1 MSLWFWYS
9 VEIRNFLIERQSSQC
24 AVRTGPNGWTILHHA
39 TCKGDLGAIKE
50 IIRSNPS
57 CTELISNEGQNFLHL
72 ATKFQHENVVKYV
85 LGLRNI
91 SDNVLNGQDMNGD
104 TPMHIATTKE
114 SAIIALSL
122 LSDHRVNKLIKN
134 KRGTHALAAASSVIL
149 ELLIEDKYP
158 IQCAMKGDMEFFMAI
173 QEDVLRKCT
182 DEYGESVLS
191 TAVKE
196 GHLNCCE
203 VISKR
208 CPELLKNTNN
218 HKETALHYAVK
229 NHHLEIVKVLVEADS
244 NLEYAVNDS
253 GETPLSMAL
262 QVARSHDPITVDI
275 RSFLIQKQKSQCK
288 IRTGRNGWTLLQ
300 NAASVADLSA
310 IEEILQFCP
319 DSIALVDK
327 EGQNFLHIAVSSKH
341 EHVVNY
347 ILGLPDISD
356 SVLNGKDKHGETP
369 LHIATK
375 MGSVSIALSLLYDH
389 RVRKM
394 IPNKNG
400 KNALDAIRFDYNKR
414 RAGVLGLVGE
424 GDEKELKDQSDFDLL
439 VGALIATVSFTAG
452 ITVPGG
458 FNSDGQNKGMAI
470 LQKKVTFVVFV
481 AFNTIALVLSL
492 FAVFTQFC
500 MKRLVDEKEISLQRK
515 VATIC
520 SIGAIFAMV
529 VAFIMG
535 SIAVLSP
542 SLLLVLIVCGICSIF
557 FLCAFYSL
565 WRMRS
570 QQRQRRA
577 GLTVQ

>member
-1 MSLWFWYS
+1 MVTTSDCCTALHYAVWGGRIQS
-9 VEIRNFLIERQSSQC
+9 AKLLVE
-24 AVRTGPNGWTILHHA
+24 ADRTKKL
-39 TCKGDLGAIKE
+39 
-50 IIRSNPS
+50 
-57 CTELISNEGQNFLHL
+57 
-72 ATKFQHENVVKYV
+72 
-85 LGLRNI
+85 LRMV
-91 SDNVLNGQDMNGD
+91 DND
-104 TPMHIATTKE
+104 
-114 SAIIALSL
+114 
-122 LSDHRVNKLIKN
+122 
-134 KRGTHALAAASSVIL
+134 
-149 ELLIEDKYP
+149 
-158 IQCAMKGDMEFFMAI
+158 
-173 QEDVLRKCT
+173 
-182 DEYGESVLS
+182 
-191 TAVKE
+191 
-196 GHLNCCE
+196 
-203 VISKR
+203 
-208 CPELLKNTNN
+208 
-218 HKETALHYAVK
+218 KETALHYAVK
-229 NHHLEIVKVLVEADS
+229 RYQLEIVELLVQADPDF
-244 NLEYAVNDS
+244 EYSANTN
-253 GETPLSMAL
+253 GQTPLLLAIEEVLSGDQQA
-262 QVARSHDPITVDI
+262 VDI
-275 RSFLIQKQKSQCK
+275 RGFLIQKQTSQCK
-288 IRTGRNGWTLLQ
+288 IPTGKNGWTLLQ
-300 NAASVADLSA
+300 NAASIADLSA
-310 IEEILQFCP
+310 IEEIIQFCP
-319 DSIALVDK
+319 ESLALVDK

-356 SVLNGKDKHGETP
+356 NVLNGKDKHGETP

-400 KNALDAIRFDYNKR
+400 KNALDAIRFEYNKR

-458 FNSDGQNKGMAI
+458 FNSDGQNKGIAI

-520 SIGAIFAMV
+520 SIGTIFAMV

-557 FLCAFYSL
+557 FVCAFYSI
-565 WRMRS
+565 WRMRR
-570 QQRQRRA
+570 QQRLRRA
-577 GLTVQ
+577 RLKVQ